1 MKLYHFTAKHLLD
14 SILKEGLTKGAIPL
28 ITPSGLRLA
37 TPVQWLTTNKDFD
50 QVWNTKLIIK
60 YDRNDVRLTVKIP
73 NTELGRNLI
82 KWTDF
87 IVIPEMQATAQSLND
102 KEGDFNNWYIYAGIV
117 KKHWIRNIEHK
128 SNIVSFP
135 NGSKIKF
142 DNNTEHFQSKEL

>member
-1 MKLYHFTAKHLLD
+1 MSTIAPESHIRQNI
-14 SILKEGLTKGAIPL
+14 S
-28 ITPSGLRLA
+28 
-37 TPVQWLTTNKDFD
+37 
-50 QVWNTKLIIK
+50 

-87 IVIPEMQATAQSLND
+87 IAIPEMQATAQSLND

-117 KKHWIRNIEHK
+117 KKHWIRNIEYK
-128 SNIVSFP
+128 TNIVSFA

>member
-28 ITPSGLRLA
+28 ITPQGLRLA
-37 TPVQWLTTNKDFD
+37 TPVQWLTTNKGFD
-50 QVWNTKLIIK
+50 QIWNTKLIIK

-87 IVIPEMQATAQSLND
+87 IAIPEMQATAQSLND

-117 KKHWIRNIEHK
+117 KKHWIRNIEYK
-128 SNIVSFP
+128 TNIVSFA

>member
-28 ITPSGLRLA
+28 MTPKGMQLA
-37 TPVQWLTTNKDFD
+37 TPVQWLTTNKDFE

-73 NTELGRNLI
+73 NTELGKNLI

-87 IVIPEMQATAQSLND
+87 ASLPEMQATAQSLND

-117 KKHWIRNIEHK
+117 KKHWIRKYHY
-128 SNIVSFP
+128 NIVSFA

-142 DNNTEHFQSKEL
+142 DNNAEHFQSKGL

>member
-14 SILKEGLTKGAIPL
+14 GILKEGLTKGAIPL
-28 ITPSGLRLA
+28 ITPQGLRLA

-117 KKHWIRNIEHK
+117 KKHWIRDIEHK

>member
-28 ITPSGLRLA
+28 ITPQRLRLA
-37 TPVQWLTTNKDFD
+37 NPVQWLTTNKDFE

-87 IVIPEMQATAQSLND
+87 ASLPEMQATAQSLND

-117 KKHWIRNIEHK
+117 KKHWIRDIEYRW
-128 SNIVSFP
+128 I
-135 NGSKIKF
+135 
-142 DNNTEHFQSKEL
+142 

>member
-28 ITPSGLRLA
+28 ITHQGLRLA
-37 TPVQWLTTNKDFD
+37 NPVQWLTTNKDFD

-60 YDRNDVRLTVKIP
+60 YDRNDVRLTVKLP

-87 IVIPEMQATAQSLND
+87 IAIPEMQATAQSLND
-102 KEGDFNNWYIYAGIV
+102 KEGDFNNWYIYAGVV
-117 KKHWIRNIEHK
+117 KKHWIRNIEYK
-128 SNIVSFP
+128 TNIVSFA

>member
-37 TPVQWLTTNKDFD
+37 TPVQWLTINKGFD

-117 KKHWIRNIEHK
+117 KKHWIRDIEHK

>member
-28 ITPSGLRLA
+28 MTPKGMQLA
-37 TPVQWLTTNKDFD
+37 TPVQWLTTNKDFE

-87 IVIPEMQATAQSLND
+87 IAIPEMQATAQSLND

-117 KKHWIRNIEHK
+117 KKHWIRDIEYRW
-128 SNIVSFP
+128 I
-135 NGSKIKF
+135 
-142 DNNTEHFQSKEL
+142 

>member
-28 ITPSGLRLA
+28 ITPQGLRLA
-37 TPVQWLTTNKDFD
+37 TPVQWLTTNKGFD
-50 QVWNTKLIIK
+50 QIWNTKLIIK

-87 IVIPEMQATAQSLND
+87 IAIPEMQATAQNLND
-102 KEGDFNNWYIYAGIV
+102 KEGDFNNWYIYAGVV
-117 KKHWIRNIEHK
+117 KKHWIRNIEYK
-128 SNIVSFP
+128 TNIVSFA

>member
-37 TPVQWLTTNKDFD
+37 TPVQWPTTNKDFD

-117 KKHWIRNIEHK
+117 KKHWIRDIEHK

>member
-14 SILKEGLTKGAIPL
+14 GILKEGLTKGAIPL
-28 ITPSGLRLA
+28 ITPQGLRLA
-37 TPVQWLTTNKDFD
+37 TPVQWLTTNKGFD
-50 QVWNTKLIIK
+50 QIWNTKLIIK

-87 IVIPEMQATAQSLND
+87 IAIPEMQATAQSLND

-117 KKHWIRNIEHK
+117 KKHWIRNIEYK
-128 SNIVSFP
+128 TNIVSFA

>member
-28 ITPSGLRLA
+28 ITPQRLRLA
-37 TPVQWLTTNKDFD
+37 NPVQWLTTNKDFE

-73 NTELGRNLI
+73 NTELGKNLI

-87 IVIPEMQATAQSLND
+87 ASLPEMQATAQSLND

-117 KKHWIRNIEHK
+117 KKHWIRKYHY
-128 SNIVSFP
+128 NIVSFA

-142 DNNTEHFQSKEL
+142 DNNAEHFQSKGL